1 MIINWTNSAE
11 KDLLKIY
18 KFYKKTVSEKIA
30 QQIVSEIIQATD
42 RLKLGLFLGQQEE
55 LLKQFNQG
63 HRYLISNHT
72 KIIYLPFDNH
82 VIITHVF
89 DTRKPKKLK

>member
-1 MIINWTNSAE
+1 MIINWANTAE

-18 KFYKKTVSEKIA
+18 KFYKKNVSEKIA
-30 QQIVSEIIQATD
+30 QQIVNEILQTTD
-42 RLKLGLFLGQQEE
+42 RLKLGLFLGQEEE

-63 HRYLISNHT
+63 HRYLLNNHN
-72 KIIYLPFDNH
+72 KIIYLPFDNY

-89 DTRKPKKLK
+89 DTRKPKKIK